1 MRLIRLIDCPEEA
14 WANGS
19 GVTRQLLSD
28 GEAPEPWN
36 WRLSVATVSEPGPF
50 SSLPGID
57 RILVCVGDSP
67 LSLSID
73 GLVHEV
79 QPAHPISFV
88 GESDVASLGTA
99 ATRDV
104 NVMVRRATTVAGVA
118 VIEEGDPFVR
128 VDDSEVTAFIALTD
142 DTTIGG
148 RLLAIGDTMIV
159 EDRDQ
164 IPGSLARGRC
174 LRVAIRPR

>member
-1 MRLIRLIDCPEEA
+1 MKLIRLIDCPEVA
-14 WANGS
+14 WANGR
-19 GVTRQLLSD
+19 GITRQLLRD

-57 RILVCVGDSP
+57 RILVCVGDTP
-67 LSLSID
+67 LTLRID
-73 GLVHEV
+73 GLAQEV
-79 QPAHPISFV
+79 QPGHPIAFV
-88 GESDVASLGTA
+88 GESDVASLGTV

-104 NVMVRRATTVAGVA
+104 NVMVRRTTTAAEVE
-118 VIEEGDPFVR
+118 VIEECDPVVR
-128 VDDSEVTAFIALTD
+128 DDDSEVTAFIALTD

-148 RLLAIGDTMIV
+148 RLLAIGDTVVV
-159 EDRDQ
+159 EDGDQ
-164 IPGSLARGRC
+164 IPGALAGGRC